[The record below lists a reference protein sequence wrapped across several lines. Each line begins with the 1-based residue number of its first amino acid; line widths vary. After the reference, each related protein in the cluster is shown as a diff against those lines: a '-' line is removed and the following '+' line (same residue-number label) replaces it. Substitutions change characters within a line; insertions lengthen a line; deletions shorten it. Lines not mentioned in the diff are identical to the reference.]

1 MSENYRI
8 AILDDEP
15 VWVEAI
21 VALLKRS
28 PEIIVVGTVET
39 QDEAVILTQEQKPDL
54 FLVDINLG
62 HAFQNGISAT
72 IAILDACPTTEVV
85 ILTAAENDQHVMDA
99 MAVGAIDFLQKSNCE
114 LLLPAILRHMR
125 HEFSPGAVIARSY
138 ALLCRENIRKTLTEH
153 EYEVLEALSQNASR
167 TEITTNLN
175 KAESTV
181 KSQIRS
187 ILHKLG
193 VTRTTEAVS
202 KMKYG
207 GVLIPCPETDTIDK
221 NKKGRNKRS
230 ISTD

>member
-1 MSENYRI
+1 MSEIYRI

-15 VWVEAI
+15 VWIEAI
-21 VALLKRS
+21 VALLTRS
-28 PEIIVVGTVET
+28 PEIVVVGTVET
-39 QDEAVILTQEQKPDL
+39 QDEAVLLAQEQKPDL

-72 IAILDACPTTEVV
+72 IAVLEASPTTEVI

-99 MAVGAIDFLQKSNCE
+99 ISVGAINFLQKSNCE

-125 HEFSPGAVIARSY
+125 HEFSPNVVLARSY
-138 ALLCRENIRKTLTEH
+138 ALLRRENIRKTLTEH
-153 EYEVLEALSQNASR
+153 EYEVLEELARNATR
-167 TEITTNLN
+167 TEVTANLN

-202 KMKYG
+202 KLKYG
-207 GVLIPCPETDTIDK
+207 GVLISNPEQEEIG
-221 NKKGRNKRS
+221 KKKKSRGKHG
-230 ISTD
+230 